1 MVIFYSLDIFQ
12 RANVQM
18 NNYALSIMVQ
28 SGFLVGYIISSFL
41 MVRTPRKLQFI
52 ASGLFMSASL
62 VALGFILDVEVS
74 YSQSKFLRKLKDN
87 IFFLVRR

>member
-1 MVIFYSLDIFQ
+1 MVIFYSLDIFK

-62 VALGFILDVEVS
+62 VALGFILNVEVS
-74 YSQSKFLRKLKDN
+74 YVPIKIRSEIKGQY
-87 IFFLVRR
+87 FFLVRR

>member
-12 RANVQM
+12 RTNVQM

-62 VALGFILDVEVS
+62 VALGFILNVEVS
-74 YSQSKFLRKLKDN
+74 YVPIKIRSEIKKQY
-87 IFFLVRR
+87 FFLVRR

>member
-1 MVIFYSLDIFQ
+1 MVIFYSLDIFK

-74 YSQSKFLRKLKDN
+74 YFPQQKSVRKLT
-87 IFFLVRR
+87 IFHFLVRR

>member
-1 MVIFYSLDIFQ
+1 MVIFYSLDIFK

-41 MVRTPRKLQFI
+41 MDRTPRKLQFI

-74 YSQSKFLRKLKDN
+74 YFSLAKNSFGN
-87 IFFLVRR
+87 

>member
-1 MVIFYSLDIFQ
+1 MVIFYSLDIFK

>member
-62 VALGFILDVEVS
+62 VALGFILNVEVS
-74 YSQSKFLRKLKDN
+74 YVPIKIRSEIKKQY
-87 IFFLVRR
+87 FFLVRR